1 MKRCI
6 VLSVISC
13 LLLISCNNPVANKA
27 KIKFQTVVL
36 DFGKIKAGDTI
47 SQTFDFVN
55 IGNDTLLIV
64 QVQPSCE
71 CTLADYS
78 KAPVL
83 PGNRGFINIKYASNK
98 KVDIG
103 KQIKTVIVQTN
114 SDTLLTV
121 LKVTGIVENDSLK
134 KVLQQLERI

>member
-1 MKRCI
+1 MKI
-6 VLSVISC
+6 HFTLS
-13 LLLISCNNPVANKA
+13 LIACVFLTYCTKPVEHKA
-27 KIKFQTVVL
+27 KIKFQTIEL

-55 IGNDTLLIV
+55 IGNDTLRIV

-83 PGNRGFINIKYASNK
+83 PGNSGFIKIRYASNK

-134 KVLQQLERI
+134 KVLQNVKRI